1 MNRRRIYIYSL
12 WLATCVVL
20 LSTVVLHHHH
30 MESVCFVEERC
41 ADDGAVNDRHTGHED
56 NERGECSLGKI
67 HRFVINSKTVSAV
80 RRHIFYGSHTPL
92 TALPVAYVPVMQWC
106 VGVAQW
112 PSEPSPG
119 ACSTLLP
126 SVSRRGPPA
135 YSFVG

>member
-67 HRFVINSKTVSAV
+67 HRFVINSKTVSTV
-80 RRHIFYGSHTPL
+80 RRHIFDGSRGI
-92 TALPVAYVPVMQWC
+92 ARGVCACGSVAR
-106 VGVAQW
+106 
-112 PSEPSPG
+112 
-119 ACSTLLP
+119 
-126 SVSRRGPPA
+126 RRGSVA
-135 YSFVG
+135 VGTVVWGVQRVAAVGQ